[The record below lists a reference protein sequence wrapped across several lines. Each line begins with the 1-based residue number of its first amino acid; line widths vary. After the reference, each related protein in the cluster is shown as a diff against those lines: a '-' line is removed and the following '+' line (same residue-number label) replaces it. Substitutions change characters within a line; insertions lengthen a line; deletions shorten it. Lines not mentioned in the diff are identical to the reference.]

1 MRQLN
6 EIKSC
11 LTAIRKLNRSK
22 DDPRVEN
29 AVDSFEEELLG
40 LQSEDNRLAKAIKK
54 ATQSD
59 DRFEFEKTILLKD
72 DVESQADDLLFRV
85 KELQDGLKSDKKIL
99 NRLKKIPQ
107 NIEENSDEWSLNS
120 IIIKVLRSVYQIFVM
135 TIDLATSYLP
145 SKDKDKDEEV

>member
-1 MRQLN
+1 M
-6 EIKSC
+6 
-11 LTAIRKLNRSK
+11 
-22 DDPRVEN
+22 
-29 AVDSFEEELLG
+29 
-40 LQSEDNRLAKAIKK
+40 
-54 ATQSD
+54 
-59 DRFEFEKTILLKD
+59 
-72 DVESQADDLLFRV
+72 
-85 KELQDGLKSDKKIL
+85 KSDKKIL